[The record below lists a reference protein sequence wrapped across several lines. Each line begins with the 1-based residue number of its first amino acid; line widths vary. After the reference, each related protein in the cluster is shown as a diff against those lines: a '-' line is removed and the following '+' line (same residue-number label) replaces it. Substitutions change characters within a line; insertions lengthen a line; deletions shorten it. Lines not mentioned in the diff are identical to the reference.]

1 MEQKQKS
8 NKFLNTVMNGGT
20 WIYNIFLLQFL
31 WILYSIKGVI
41 VLGVFPSTAGIVQ
54 VVYRWFN
61 KKEVDFSISTEFKRG
76 YRSQFKRA
84 NLIGYILLAA
94 GAIFYLDLRV
104 SNVFIQ
110 SIFLHTL
117 LLFLGLLVLCM
128 GLYTFTVLARYD
140 YSLGNIF
147 KQSFFVALSAPVY
160 TTAAVISL
168 LMVIELLRNYLFLL
182 LFFGLPLLIIPV
194 VWFTYSG
201 IVTAEKRRVEVTE

>member
-8 NKFLNTVMNGGT
+8 NKFLNTIMIAGN

-31 WILYSIKGVI
+31 WLLYTLRGV
-41 VLGVFPSTAGIVQ
+41 VFFGVFPSIAGIVH
-54 VVYRWFN
+54 VAYRWFST
-61 KKEVDFSISTEFKRG
+61 KEIDFSVSEEFRRG
-76 YRSQFKRA
+76 YLSQFKQA
-84 NLIGYILLAA
+84 NQIGYILLAA
-94 GAIFYLDLRV
+94 AAIFYLDIRV

-110 SIFLHTL
+110 SIILHTL

-128 GLYTFTVLARYD
+128 ALYTFTVLARYE

-160 TTAAVISL
+160 TAAAVISS

-182 LFFGLPLLIIPV
+182 LFFGIPLLIIPV
-194 VWFTYSG
+194 VWFTYTG
-201 IVTAEKRRVEVTE
+201 ILTAEKRKAEGME